1 MGLECVKAA
10 LDLGGSGDRI
20 ASVNRGTVGS
30 GGDNEVRV
38 SLEALREVY
47 IAIMDGDHGGA
58 KAIVDCETL
67 VVAGPII
74 GEGDGG
80 AACGRKDG

>member
-1 MGLECVKAA
+1 
-10 LDLGGSGDRI
+10 
-20 ASVNRGTVGS
+20 
-30 GGDNEVRV
+30 
-38 SLEALREVY
+38 
-47 IAIMDGDHGGA
+47 MDGDHGGA